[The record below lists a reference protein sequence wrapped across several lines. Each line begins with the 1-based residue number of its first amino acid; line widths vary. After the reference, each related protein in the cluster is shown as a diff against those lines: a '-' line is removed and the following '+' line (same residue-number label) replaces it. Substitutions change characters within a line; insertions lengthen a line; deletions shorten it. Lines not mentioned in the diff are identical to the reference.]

1 MSISLYGE
9 QENGNLKLVA
19 EVEGFDNPALAV
31 DALLD
36 DAPRL
41 RDREFVAIDFEAGTL
56 SRVTVDSDE
65 PVNPKRSMTV
75 TGFNGVVAEPEAAP
89 RPRRQ
94 TRKASSSKKRSGA
107 KKSTARKAPAK
118 KAAAK
123 KRSSAKKST
132 GRKVNAPRAG
142 SARKPA
148 VRSSAKKGGRKSS
161 PFRTRPDD
169 E

>member
-65 PVNPKRSMTV
+65 PVNPKRAMTV
-75 TGFNGVVAEPEAAP
+75 TGFNGVVTEPVEAP
-89 RPRRQ
+89 TPKRRRQ
-94 TRKASSSKKRSGA
+94 TRKASSSKRSGA

-132 GRKVNAPRAG
+132 GRKAAAKR
-142 SARKPA
+142 PA
-148 VRSSAKKGGRKSS
+148 VRSSAKKGGRKTS